1 MDQNANA
8 QADASRV
15 LTAARKAVARL
26 DALMSAEPKD
36 LELMMNV
43 NALKANAL
51 ARVRNAVNQEDVALN
66 CQ

>member
-51 ARVRNAVNQEDVALN
+51 AWVMNAVNQEDVAFN